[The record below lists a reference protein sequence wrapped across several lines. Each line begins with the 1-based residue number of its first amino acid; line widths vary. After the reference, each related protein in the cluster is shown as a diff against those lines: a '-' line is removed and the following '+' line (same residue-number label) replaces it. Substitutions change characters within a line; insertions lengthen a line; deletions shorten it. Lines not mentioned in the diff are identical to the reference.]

1 MPLDD
6 AVRKRPKRLDPE
18 RGLRAAAR
26 HVPRYQIRIVPSPII
41 CLVTAGRGREQPLL
55 DLIAEAA
62 QAGVDLIQIRER
74 RLDDRALVNLTRRA
88 LEATRGTSSRIVVND
103 RIDVALTAHASGVH
117 LRADSFAADRIR
129 PLVPP
134 GFLIGRSVHD
144 PAEAAAV
151 EAGGGCDYLLFGT
164 VFRSMSK
171 PPADPISGP
180 EALREVCASVSIPV
194 LAIGGISIDNVSQV
208 AASGAAGIAAISL
221 FERGD
226 PIAATVSM
234 LRRRFDS

>member
-1 MPLDD
+1 
-6 AVRKRPKRLDPE
+6 
-18 RGLRAAAR
+18 
-26 HVPRYQIRIVPSPII
+26 VPSPII
-41 CLVTAGRGREQPLL
+41 CLVTGDHGREQPLL

-74 RLDDRALVNLTRRA
+74 RLDDRALVSFTRRA
-88 LEATRGTSSRIVVND
+88 VEATRGTRSRIVVND
-103 RIDVALTAHASGVH
+103 RVDIALAAQASGVH
-117 LRADSFAADRIR
+117 LRGDSFAASRIR
-129 PLVPP
+129 ALVPP

-151 EAGGGCDYLLFGT
+151 ESAGGCDYLLFGT
-164 VFRSMSK
+164 VFPSTSK
-171 PPADPISGP
+171 RPADPIAGP
-180 EALREVCASVSIPV
+180 GALREVCASVGIPV
-194 LAIGGISIDNVSQV
+194 LAIGGISIENVSQV

-234 LRRRFDS
+234 LRRRFDT

>member
-1 MPLDD
+1 M
-6 AVRKRPKRLDPE
+6 
-18 RGLRAAAR
+18 
-26 HVPRYQIRIVPSPII
+26 PSPII
-41 CLVTAGRGREQPLL
+41 CLVTAGHGREQALL

-74 RLDDRALVNLTRRA
+74 SLDDRALVSLTRRA
-88 LEATRGTSSRIVVND
+88 VETTRGTRSRIVVND
-103 RIDVALTAHASGVH
+103 RVDIALTARASGVH
-117 LRADSFAADRIR
+117 LRADSFAAARIR
-129 PLVPP
+129 ARVPP

-151 EAGGGCDYLLFGT
+151 ESGGGCDYLLFGT
-164 VFRSMSK
+164 VFPSTSK
-171 PPADPISGP
+171 PPTDPIAGP
-180 EALREVCASVSIPV
+180 GALREVCAAVGIPV
-194 LAIGGISIDNVSQV
+194 LAIGGISIENVSQV

-234 LRRRFDS
+234 LRRRFDT

>member
-1 MPLDD
+1 M
-6 AVRKRPKRLDPE
+6 
-18 RGLRAAAR
+18 
-26 HVPRYQIRIVPSPII
+26 PSPII
-41 CLVTAGRGREQPLL
+41 CLVTAGHGREQSLL

-74 RLDDRALVNLTRRA
+74 RLDDRALLSLTRRA
-88 LEATRGTSSRIVVND
+88 VEAIRGTRSRIVVND
-103 RIDVALTAHASGVH
+103 RVDIALTAQASGVH
-117 LRADSFAADRIR
+117 LRGDSFAASRIR
-129 PLVPP
+129 ALVPP

-151 EAGGGCDYLLFGT
+151 ESGGGCDYLVFGT
-164 VFRSMSK
+164 VFASTSK
-171 PPADPISGP
+171 PPTDPIAGP
-180 EALREVCASVSIPV
+180 GALREVCAAVGIPV
-194 LAIGGISIDNVSQV
+194 LAIGGISIENVSQV

-234 LRRRFDS
+234 LRRRFDT

>member
-1 MPLDD
+1 
-6 AVRKRPKRLDPE
+6 
-18 RGLRAAAR
+18 
-26 HVPRYQIRIVPSPII
+26 VPSPII

-62 QAGVDLIQIRER
+62 HAGVDLIQIRER

-88 LEATRGTSSRIVVND
+88 VEATRGTRSRIVVND
-103 RIDVALTAHASGVH
+103 RVDVALAAGAPGVH
-117 LRADSFAADRIR
+117 LRGDSFAAARIR
-129 PLVPP
+129 TLAPP

-144 PAEAAAV
+144 RAEAAAV

-164 VFRSMSK
+164 VFPSTSK
-171 PPADPISGP
+171 RPTDPISGP
-180 EALREVCASVSIPV
+180 GALRDVCATVGIPV
-194 LAIGGISIDNVSQV
+194 LAIGGISIENVSRV

-234 LRRRFDS
+234 LRRRFDT